1 VPRARLCVVRSW
13 HDGRGYG
20 FTVLA
25 GRDRP
30 DLVVGGVDL
39 GSPAAAAGIR
49 PGDRL
54 VEVFCF
60 YLFLILPL
68 DKRVFSCLLRPPP
81 GRGARN
87 YCDDCVC

>member
-1 VPRARLCVVRSW
+1 MLCHSNGTDNNLACRLPIDDAEASTTAHRARLCIVRSW

-30 DLVVGGVDL
+30 DMVVGGVDL
-39 GSPAAAAGIR
+39 GSPAAAAGLR

-54 VEVFCF
+54 VEVN
-60 YLFLILPL
+60 
-68 DKRVFSCLLRPPP
+68 RVKD
-81 GRGARN
+81 
-87 YCDDCVC
+87 CDVF